1 MRKETISIHG
11 GYQSEPTTKSVAVP
25 IYQTV
30 AYEFDNAKH
39 GADLFNLAVPGNIYS
54 RIMNPTVDVLEQ
66 RVAALEGGIAGL
78 GVSAGSAAV
87 NYSIL
92 NLAVAGDNI
101 ISTPQ
106 LYGGSY
112 TLFAHM
118 LPAQGIEVRFADS
131 SEADDI
137 AKLIDDKTKAV
148 YCESIGNPAGNITDI
163 EAIAKAAH
171 AKGVPLIVDN
181 TVASPALINPIEYGA
196 DIVVHSL
203 TKYIGGHGTTLGG
216 MIVDSG
222 KFPWAEHKDRF
233 PMMSTPEPSYHGVVY
248 TEAFGPAAYIARA
261 RTVALRNTGSA
272 LAAMSA
278 FQILQGL
285 ETLSLRMERHCDN
298 ALAVAKYL
306 EGHEQVSWVRF
317 GGLESSE
324 YHNLAKKYCNGKPSS
339 LMTFGIKGGYEKAE
353 KFYDALGIFKRL
365 VNIGDAKSLAC
376 HPASTTHRQMTV
388 KEQAAAGVT
397 QDLLRLCIGIE
408 HIDDI
413 IADLEQA
420 FAAAK

>member
-30 AYEFDNAKH
+30 AYEFDNAQH

-54 RIMNPTVDVLEQ
+54 RIMNPTVGVLEQ

-196 DIVVHSL
+196 DVVVHSL

-285 ETLSLRMERHCDN
+285 ETLNLRMERHCDN

-306 EGHEQVSWVRF
+306 EGHQQVSWVNF
-317 GGLESSE
+317 GGLKSSE

-339 LMTFGIKGGYEKAE
+339 LMTFGIKGGFEKAE

-388 KEQAAAGVT
+388 KEQASAGVT
-397 QDLLRLCIGIE
+397 QDLLRLCVGIE